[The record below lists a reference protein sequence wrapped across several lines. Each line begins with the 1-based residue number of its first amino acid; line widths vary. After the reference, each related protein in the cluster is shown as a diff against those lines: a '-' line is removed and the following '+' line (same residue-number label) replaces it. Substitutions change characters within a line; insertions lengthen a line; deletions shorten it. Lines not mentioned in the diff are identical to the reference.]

1 MWVFLCPFSC
11 FCLLF
16 RNIKRY
22 LLNQP
27 SVISF
32 SLNWV
37 WPFSPSFGIL
47 KMLIILNWN
56 LRLIV
61 VPIIGCLCINYT
73 ALRLWGVNLR
83 ERKWWKD
90 SWWQN
95 YEILASVRWRM
106 DWGLSCAFCLFT
118 FLCFCVLNI
127 MHRENVWYS
136 WLAWI
141 HPRSVKIKSRLD
153 FNLKE
158 FLYSFAAGK

>member
-1 MWVFLCPFSC
+1 MFFCVLFLASVCSSEISSGTC
-11 FCLLF
+11 FW
-16 RNIKRY
+16 
-22 LLNQP
+22 
-27 SVISF
+27 ISHQLSAF
-32 SLNWV
+32 SLNRV
-37 WPFSPSFGIL
+37 WPFSPSFGIS

-95 YEILASVRWRM
+95 YEILASVWWRM
-106 DWGLSCAFCLFT
+106 DRGLSRAFCLFT

-141 HPRSVKIKSRLD
+141 HYGW
-153 FNLKE
+153 LK
-158 FLYSFAAGK
+158 FSLG

>member
-1 MWVFLCPFSC
+1 MGFFYVLFLA
-11 FCLLF
+11 
-16 RNIKRY
+16 
-22 LLNQP
+22 
-27 SVISF
+27 SVCSSEISSGTWLWIRHQLSAF
-32 SLNWV
+32 SLNRV
-37 WPFSPSFGIL
+37 WPFFPSFGIL

-95 YEILASVRWRM
+95 YEIRTSVRWRM

-141 HPRSVKIKSRLD
+141 HHGW
-153 FNLKE
+153 LK
-158 FLYSFAAGK
+158 LGLG